1 MFRSVTAIVLICS
14 IITANFTQL
23 FIYSAFE
30 LNKEYIA
37 SVLCVNRDKPK
48 LNCKG
53 KCYLN
58 KKIKQAEEKEK
69 NQDQQSQKYHF
80 QQAIIS
86 RQLMIYYPADLS
98 MKPLTFERHFILQQY
113 PPSVF
118 HPPQV

>member
-48 LNCKG
+48 LNCNG
-53 KCYLN
+53 KCYLS

-69 NQDQQSQKYHF
+69 NQDQQSQKYRF
-80 QQAIIS
+80 QEAIID
-86 RQLMIYYPADLS
+86 RQLVVYYPADLS
-98 MKPLTFERHFILQQY
+98 VKPLTFERHFVLPQR
-113 PPSVF
+113 PSSVF